1 MQFSKKVVDLSKL
14 YNIEPKDVLFALLAT
29 AGASIAE
36 AFAVIHRPACSTSNA
51 LASRASQHIGA
62 RPGLRKL
69 MDELMT
75 QAADTDNPNR
85 QTKKAGRPRKAD
97 SPDSAN
103 TQPPAPLDYTD
114 KDAVLKEYAEIAATA
129 EKVGDKLSA
138 LNGIATL
145 QRMKQEAKVEEEK
158 RVIFYIPLSYR
169 RCDELLNYLSRY
181 HSESGENQRDMN
193 NLSE

>member
-29 AGASIAE
+29 AGASTAE

-51 LASRASQHIGA
+51 LAARASQHIGA

-75 QAADTDNPNR
+75 HAADPDQPYR
-85 QTKKAGRPRKAD
+85 QTKKAGRPRKTE
-97 SPDSAN
+97 SPVQTSQ
-103 TQPPAPLDYTD
+103 QPTATLDYTD
-114 KDAVLKEYAEIAATA
+114 KDAVLKEYADIAATA

-158 RVIFYIPLSYR
+158 RVAFYIPLSYR
-169 RCDELLNYLSRY
+169 YCDELLNYLTKC
-181 HSESGENQRDMN
+181 HNGKGENQ
-193 NLSE
+193 